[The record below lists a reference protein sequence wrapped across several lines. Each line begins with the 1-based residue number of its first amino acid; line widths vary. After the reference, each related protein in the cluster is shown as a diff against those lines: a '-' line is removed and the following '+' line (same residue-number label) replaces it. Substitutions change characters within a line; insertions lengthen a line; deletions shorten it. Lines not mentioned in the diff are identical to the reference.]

1 MKFCRCNTYFC
12 YLCGGRLPRENPYG
26 HYSERNSKCFN
37 QLFEG
42 ANDPFMENDL
52 HEIEGNDSD
61 DDFLVIE
68 DANGLLR
75 LL

>member
-1 MKFCRCNTYFC
+1 
-12 YLCGGRLPRENPYG
+12 
-26 HYSERNSKCFN
+26 
-37 QLFEG
+37 
-42 ANDPFMENDL
+42 MENDL